1 MISVLNRV
9 RTPGLVACSAAEGE
23 LGTYA
28 VEIVPRALAIEVS
41 GAVGLDVGDVAER
54 LELANGG
61 EHVLWNKTKSEIEL
75 FFPGTNRRP
84 KKNKSLRI
92 PSPPWVGSRSPDGWD
107 QIPRWAGGWVLHQ
120 PPWSFGFDS
129 QKSGTRENRRTL
141 C

>member
-1 MISVLNRV
+1 VRTLAAVMAYRPSALLHRNPGVANVLQKLCRIFRYSVLNRV

-61 EHVLWNKTKSEIEL
+61 EHVYGNKTKSEIEL
-75 FFPGTNRRP
+75 FFPQERT
-84 KKNKSLRI
+84 
-92 PSPPWVGSRSPDGWD
+92 
-107 QIPRWAGGWVLHQ
+107 GGVFMYQ
-120 PPWSFGFDS
+120 PGV
-129 QKSGTRENRRTL
+129 
-141 C
+141 